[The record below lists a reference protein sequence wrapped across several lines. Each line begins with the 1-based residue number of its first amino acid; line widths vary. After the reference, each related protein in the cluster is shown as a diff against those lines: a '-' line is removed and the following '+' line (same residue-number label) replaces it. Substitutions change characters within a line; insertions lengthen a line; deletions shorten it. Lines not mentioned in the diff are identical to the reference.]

1 KRMAECNFSRLV
13 VMENGR
19 MVGILSKT
27 DLLRAL
33 QVRLVDQTV
42 RPGGSGA

>member
-1 KRMAECNFSRLV
+1 
-13 VMENGR
+13 

-33 QVRLVDQTV
+33 QVRMVGQTV
-42 RPGGSGA
+42 LPQSARR